1 MSSPLPHQNSIAQ
14 TTVNRILALRLGIF
28 AHRIH
33 RGSAPAARRLA
44 ADDLGQGKPQRRSGP
59 IWRMIYS
66 TAMPIQALIF
76 DFDGLI
82 LDTETPLVDV
92 WQAIY
97 EENGFEYPKE
107 HWSITI
113 GGWGN
118 GQFDPAAA
126 LHQLSSGNLDYETLR
141 RRGDD
146 ESNAIINAAP
156 VMKGAREILAAGKQ
170 RGLRLAIASS
180 SEREWVEPHL
190 ARLGLLDYF
199 EKVVCGDD
207 VAPGRT
213 KPYPDVFLKALSE
226 LHLAPDEAL
235 VLEDSPNG
243 ITAARQAGLA
253 VVAIPNPVT
262 RLLPM
267 EGADLTLDSLDA
279 MPLDEILERVAR
291 ARGGAVPNSSPAPQ
305 PLT

>member
-1 MSSPLPHQNSIAQ
+1 MPPDPEAI
-14 TTVNRILALRLGIF
+14 G
-28 AHRIH
+28 
-33 RGSAPAARRLA
+33 
-44 ADDLGQGKPQRRSGP
+44 
-59 IWRMIYS
+59 RMIYS
-66 TAMPIQALIF
+66 TTMPIQALIF

-92 WQAIY
+92 WKAIY
-97 EENGFEYPKE
+97 AEHGFEYPKE

-118 GQFDPAAA
+118 GHFDPAAA
-126 LHQLSSGNLDYETLR
+126 LHNLSSGKLDYETLHK
-141 RRGDD
+141 RGDD
-146 ESNAIINAAP
+146 ESNAIIDASP
-156 VMKGAREILAAGKQ
+156 VMQGAREILVAGRQ

-180 SEREWVEPHL
+180 SERAWVEPHL

-213 KPYPDVFLKALSE
+213 KPHPDVFLKALSV
-226 LHLAPDEAL
+226 LQLKPQEAL

-279 MPLDEILERVAR
+279 MPLDEILERVAM
-291 ARGGAVPNSSPAPQ
+291 ARGGAQPQTPAARSG
-305 PLT
+305 

>member
-1 MSSPLPHQNSIAQ
+1 
-14 TTVNRILALRLGIF
+14 
-28 AHRIH
+28 
-33 RGSAPAARRLA
+33 
-44 ADDLGQGKPQRRSGP
+44 
-59 IWRMIYS
+59 
-66 TAMPIQALIF
+66 MPIRALIF

-92 WQAIY
+92 WKSIY
-97 EENGFEYPKE
+97 AENGFEYPKE

-118 GQFDPAAA
+118 GHFDPAAA
-126 LHQLSSGNLDYETLR
+126 LHELSSGKLDYETLR
-141 RRGDD
+141 KRGDD
-146 ESNAIINAAP
+146 ESNAIINASP
-156 VMKGAREILAAGKQ
+156 VMPGGREILAAGRR

-180 SEREWVEPHL
+180 SERAWVEPHL
-190 ARLGLLDYF
+190 ARLGLLEYF
-199 EKVVCGDD
+199 DKVVCGDD

-213 KPYPDVFLKALSE
+213 KPFPDVFLKALSE
-226 LHLAPDEAL
+226 LHLGADEAL

-267 EGADLTLDSLDA
+267 EGADLMLNSLAD
-279 MPLDEILERVAR
+279 MPLDEILERVGSAR
-291 ARGGAVPNSSPAPQ
+291 RGSMPRSSAAAQ
-305 PLT
+305 SLS